1 MIMQEQDKTIDSITG
16 TVAVLTEQ
24 AGLMG
29 QEIEEHMECV
39 FTFDSFHVS
48 PLLFCVSPFPTYC
61 APYTYHV
68 LHFLPVHIL
77 TFEDTDV
84 HCLPPIPSD
93 RMLDDLEANVD
104 STGSKLQKNLKRLKQ
119 FVRETEG

>member
-48 PLLFCVSPFPTYC
+48 PLLFCVSPLL
-61 APYTYHV
+61 PYI
-68 LHFLPVHIL
+68 LRPIHIPFVAL
-77 TFEDTDV
+77 FARPHSE
-84 HCLPPIPSD
+84 HL
-93 RMLDDLEANVD
+93 RMLTYIASHQFLL
-104 STGSKLQKNLKRLKQ
+104 TGCWM
-119 FVRETEG
+119 T